1 MLFRAH
7 SKQNLCPTSWHFCD
21 EILISQVTGVST
33 HHGRPICRVGA
44 WLPGLTKPVRRRVP
58 ARPPMGT
65 GRLVSAPCSL
75 KQQCD
80 SGRNLVW
87 RAVAPRLQG
96 GGGCSSRIGSP
107 FHWWTPIRVVF
118 DCCEEF
124 ARAES
129 MHDTLI
135 RATLSAGPSSAR
147 CSVPLDSGANVPFS
161 VVTLFPLLVPFGNT
175 SSLGP
180 CRVNNRTLKYET
192 HRLPLGAKATSTFGT
207 SGFAEQRA

>member
-96 GGGCSSRIGSP
+96 GGGCSCRIGSP
-107 FHWWTPIRVVF
+107 FHWWTPVRVVF

-129 MHDTLI
+129 DARHAHARYAVRGSVVGALLCSTRLGCQCSFL
-135 RATLSAGPSSAR
+135 RCHSLSAS
-147 CSVPLDSGANVPFS
+147 CSVREYFLARSLPGQQSDS
-161 VVTLFPLLVPFGNT
+161 
-175 SSLGP
+175 
-180 CRVNNRTLKYET
+180 KI
-192 HRLPLGAKATSTFGT
+192 
-207 SGFAEQRA
+207 